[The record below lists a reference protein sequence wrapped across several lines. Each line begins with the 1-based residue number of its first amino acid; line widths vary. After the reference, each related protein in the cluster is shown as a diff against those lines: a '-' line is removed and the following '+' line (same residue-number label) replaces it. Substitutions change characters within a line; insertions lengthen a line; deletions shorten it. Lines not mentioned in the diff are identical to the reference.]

1 MRLIDADVL
10 NYKAKNEVLFIG
22 RHNGKSQA
30 QLEFI
35 VNTLIEH
42 TPTIDA
48 VPVVRCKDCKH
59 YWKNK
64 NTPGYLDKCVT
75 VSDDD
80 YCSDGERKDGAE

>member
-1 MRLIDADVL
+1 MPEYIEKEAIKAAVRKRLNNSLIISWLIRIINEIPAADV
-10 NYKAKNEVLFIG
+10 
-22 RHNGKSQA
+22 
-30 QLEFI
+30 
-35 VNTLIEH
+35 
-42 TPTIDA
+42 

-80 YCSDGERKDGAE
+80 YCSSGERKDGEG